1 MRSRLTAFVA
11 ATLLASLGHAG
22 VVDAADPETGDPET
36 GQRLYG
42 RHCAACHVI
51 AAPDGTTLMRGGVSG
66 PNLFGIVG
74 RQAGAVDG
82 FARYGADL
90 VAAGEA
96 GLVWDAGTLDAY
108 LTDPRA
114 VMRTVLD
121 NPRAGSRMVFRLRA
135 EADRR
140 DVIAYLKTLRAD

>member
-11 ATLLASLGHAG
+11 ATLLAFLGHAG
-22 VVDAADPETGDPET
+22 VVDAADTEAGDPET

-51 AAPDGTTLMRGGVSG
+51 TAPDGSTLMRGGPTG

-74 RQAGAVDG
+74 QQAGQVAG
-82 FARYGADL
+82 FTRYGRDL

-108 LTDPRA
+108 LADPRA
-114 VMRTVLD
+114 VMRAVLD